1 MCNVTV
7 DIAPII
13 WQIAPNLILDKDDE
27 YTSKRF
33 LFFQDPDG
41 LPIKMYE
48 HQIPIYPSIHS
59 LFLTIVTYSNSY
71 SQLDFLHQTFAQF
84 VGILQVDVIVLVT
97 IFPLVLF

>member
-1 MCNVTV
+1 MFEIRVQMYGKMCNVTV

-48 HQIPIYPSIHS
+48 HQIPIYLSIG
-59 LFLTIVTYSNSY
+59 VYS
-71 SQLDFLHQTFAQF
+71 
-84 VGILQVDVIVLVT
+84 ILNIM
-97 IFPLVLF
+97 I